1 MFGNF
6 VFSSYLCNVKLK
18 DIGGN
23 NMNRQEALEKLAC
36 YGKAKL
42 QKEVNEANEK
52 LREYEALKSKI
63 EGLFDRIIDLYYIV
77 DKTAEL
83 RIKNASL
90 FTDGI
95 DHNLG
100 FYVEDFVI
108 GFLLCDKN
116 ACYKP
121 SFKFGIK
128 GGGCD
133 GGDIEINPF
142 ERTIDY
148 SRPDYLSFNSISKLK
163 KIVKDFDAYEKKVY
177 DFVENLKA

>member
-1 MFGNF
+1 
-6 VFSSYLCNVKLK
+6 
-18 DIGGN
+18 
-23 NMNRQEALEKLAC
+23 MNKEEALEKLV
-36 YGKAKL
+36 YYSEAKL
-42 QKEVNEANEK
+42 QKEAQEENEK

-63 EGLFDRIIDLYYIV
+63 ETLFDRIIDLYYIV

-83 RIKNASL
+83 RIKNGFL

-100 FYVEDFVI
+100 FYVEAFVI
-108 GFLLCDKN
+108 GFLLCDKE

-121 SFKFGIK
+121 SVKFGIK
-128 GGGCD
+128 GGGCE

-148 SRPDYLSFNSISKLK
+148 SRSDYLSFNSIHKLER
-163 KIVKDFDAYEKKVY
+163 IVSEFDAYEKKVY
-177 DFVENLKA
+177 DFVENLNA

>member
-1 MFGNF
+1 
-6 VFSSYLCNVKLK
+6 
-18 DIGGN
+18 
-23 NMNRQEALEKLAC
+23 MNRQEALEKLAC

-42 QKEVNEANEK
+42 QKEVKEINEK
-52 LREYEALKSKI
+52 LREYETLKSKI

-95 DHNLG
+95 DHNIG
-100 FYVEDFVI
+100 FYVGDFVI

-121 SFKFGIK
+121 SVKFGIK
-128 GGGCD
+128 GGGCE

-148 SRPDYLSFNSISKLK
+148 SQPDYLSFNSIYKLK
-163 KIVKDFDAYEKKVY
+163 KIIKGFDDYEKKVY